1 MATYTV
7 KSGDSLSKIGASLG
21 INWRDLTGYKS
32 GNPNLIYPGEVLTY
46 GGNSPAPQASS
57 APAPAPAPQAPA
69 TPSYQSQAD
78 STFNDLN
85 TFDAGAKNPLDIY
98 NAALE
103 KLGITDARTRVTSL
117 RQALI
122 NNQNLL
128 DALPGNISARTQD
141 SVVTENQRQRL
152 LAMESEPIVG
162 MGSKINDQFSAAKDE
177 YGMILGE
184 GKTQADLEV
193 QGQSARRTALLD
205 RLKILIER
213 SNDEEKKR
221 QWQAEYDRQV
231 AKDKQ
236 DQANTDRA
244 FAAAQASAAKSG
256 GSGGG
261 SSGGSKSKSSSSSSS
276 SVNPMAEFQDYIA
289 GQFKASGANPSRQTQ
304 DAWANSWFASKGISN
319 QARQVYWDAF
329 NSKYNRPANPY
340 DDWLYKK

>member
-7 KSGDSLSKIGASLG
+7 AKGDTLSGIGGKLG
-21 INWRDLTGYKS
+21 INWRDLTGYRS

-46 GGNSPAPQASS
+46 GGSS
-57 APAPAPAPQAPA
+57 NNNPAPAPAPAPAPSA
-69 TPSYQSQAD
+69 PSNPYQVQAD
-78 STFNDLN
+78 N
-85 TFDAGAKNPLDIY
+85 TFKELGQFDASAKNPIDIY

-128 DALPGNISARTQD
+128 DALPSNIQARTQN
-141 SVVTENQRQRL
+141 SLVTENQRQRL
-152 LAMESEPIVG
+152 LAMEAEPIVG
-162 MGSKINDQFSAAKDE
+162 MGGKLNQQFDAAQGD

-184 GKTQADLEV
+184 GKTQTDLEV

-205 RLKILIER
+205 RLKILIDR
-213 SNDEEKKR
+213 TNDEEKKR

-231 AKDKQ
+231 ANDKQ
-236 DQANTDRA
+236 SQANYEREFA
-244 FAAAQASAAKSG
+244 LKQQAAARSGSSG
-256 GSGGG
+256 GGGGGRSSGGG
-261 SSGGSKSKSSSSSSS
+261 SS
-276 SVNPMAEFQDYIA
+276 VDPMGEFMDYIA
-289 GQFKASGANPSRQTQ
+289 GQFKATGANPSRQSQ
-304 DAWANSWFASKGISN
+304 DAWANAWFSSKGISN
-319 QARQVYWDAF
+319 AARQVYWDAF